1 MDGRLSKTCQP
12 GENVLLILER
22 SVDIPTVLLHAMT
35 VEALIHDILPVEKGV
50 YEVRIKRDFFVFYFW

>member
-1 MDGRLSKTCQP
+1 M
-12 GENVLLILER
+12 LLILER

>member
-1 MDGRLSKTCQP
+1 M
-12 GENVLLILER
+12 LLILER

-50 YEVRIKRDFFVFYFW
+50 YEVRIKLDLFRGFFW